1 MRKWGIE
8 TWTLIGILA
17 IATGVFA
24 TWYFGRTFQD
34 GVSRLLGV
42 AVSGTTLGF
51 FTAFRSETIRWQDNH
66 MRRIDRTASGLD
78 YYNEKV
84 RHLVIEFIR
93 EYDRAIDPV
102 MATLVKDGADPI
114 QWDRVRYEVARDLGL
129 STILHHIDK
138 LAWLMEQNGYLDES
152 ELLSAVASETAR
164 LFLNPKYDEVVQG
177 MLETSSLQH
186 VQAFIL
192 RLKGGI

>member
-1 MRKWGIE
+1 
-8 TWTLIGILA
+8 
-17 IATGVFA
+17 
-24 TWYFGRTFQD
+24 
-34 GVSRLLGV
+34 
-42 AVSGTTLGF
+42 
-51 FTAFRSETIRWQDNH
+51 